1 MDVQQWGCAHCKK
14 YPPCFLVTRG
24 FFQQFTKFRSRNMS
38 CKFDPQNPLNSY
50 LTQTMWYVNSQRP
63 MLFFLATK
71 IHIPKKK
78 KKKTSVT
85 QMFVENMA

>member
-1 MDVQQWGCAHCKK
+1 MGMCTLQKISPLFFGDK
-14 YPPCFLVTRG
+14 G

-63 MLFFLATK
+63 MLFFFATK